1 MNSPPPLSAQRPRP
15 RPPPRIHP
23 AHTHRSNLHHVPPT
37 SAFPRHPNAQPVFLN
52 PYLAPGFIPLPIMP
66 HAIPLAG
73 RAASTT
79 FGFSR
84 PPVSTFPYPAGYA
97 PVHHVHHHHYHH
109 RLSPNSTPEGI
120 NHPYNASGRAFP
132 SRQAWERHTSTTS
145 AQSTGNRP
153 QVFDPDGYPMSHDGG
168 DEGPVVVD
176 VDEPERGSA
185 GGMEMVLHRCSA
197 EPRMQYETTEERI
210 DTEGAQGRIDKPS
223 AVIHGDLQASRAV
236 LSTRCLPNATIQ
248 EAANRMDVD
257 AIATRSV
264 GSDERDSVHSVSID
278 SGSTRRRLQGG
289 GFIEQDEALDLS
301 DVETVAEQDAHDQ
314 ATKSLYERSTAVGPE
329 RGVGDQRRT
338 QSLHA

>member
-1 MNSPPPLSAQRPRP
+1 
-15 RPPPRIHP
+15 
-23 AHTHRSNLHHVPPT
+23 
-37 SAFPRHPNAQPVFLN
+37 
-52 PYLAPGFIPLPIMP
+52 MP

-73 RAASTT
+73 RAVSTT
-79 FGFSR
+79 FGFIR

-185 GGMEMVLHRCSA
+185 GGMEMVLHRRSG

-236 LSTRCLPNATIQ
+236 LSPRCLPNATIQ

-257 AIATRSV
+257 AIATRFV
-264 GSDERDSVHSVSID
+264 GSDEQDSVQFVRVE
-278 SGSTRRRLQGG
+278 SGSMRRRQQDGDSN
-289 GFIEQDEALDLS
+289 EQDGGLDLP

-314 ATKSLYERSTAVGPE
+314 ATKSTKSLYERSIAVGPE